1 MRCKGFLFDLD
12 GTLVDSLPAVERAWS
27 NWARRHGLSPEEV
40 LAFIHGKQAITSLR
54 HFMAG
59 KSEADI
65 AAEFTRLEHIE
76 ATETE
81 GITALPGAIALL
93 NHLNKAG
100 IPWAI
105 VTSGSMPVAR
115 ARHKIAGLP
124 APEVF
129 VTAER
134 VKRGKPEPDAYLLGA
149 QLLGLAP
156 QECVV
161 VEDAPAGVLSGLAAG
176 CHVIAVNAPADT
188 PRLNEVDL
196 VLHSLE
202 QITRPNSQMAMLLF
216 SETPDHDLAPSRR
229 GFFMA
234 ESSYPPQLTR
244 ISCER

>member
-27 NWARRHGLSPEEV
+27 NWARRHGLAPEEV

-65 AAEFTRLEHIE
+65 AAEFTCLEQIE

-115 ARHKIAGLP
+115 ARHKVAGLP

-156 QECVV
+156 Q
-161 VEDAPAGVLSGLAAG
+161 GVCGGGRCSRWRAFWPGGGLS
-176 CHVIAVNAPADT
+176 CHC
-188 PRLNEVDL
+188 
-196 VLHSLE
+196 
-202 QITRPNSQMAMLLF
+202 
-216 SETPDHDLAPSRR
+216 
-229 GFFMA
+229 G
-234 ESSYPPQLTR
+234 
-244 ISCER
+244 